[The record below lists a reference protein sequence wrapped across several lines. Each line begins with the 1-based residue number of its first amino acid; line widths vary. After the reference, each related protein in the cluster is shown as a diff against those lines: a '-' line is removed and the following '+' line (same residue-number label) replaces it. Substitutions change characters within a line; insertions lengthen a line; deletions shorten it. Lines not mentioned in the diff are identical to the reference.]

1 MNASDIDV
9 RVANERLPA
18 PAPLVNVHDLPEGGA
33 VASDEGV
40 KVTAA
45 LADHPPVVPR
55 VCLRAAVAGMV
66 RLGIDLRRK
75 GIRQF
80 FAGVVGKW
88 LV

>member
-9 RVANERLPA
+9 WVANERLPA
-18 PAPLVNVHDLPEGGA
+18 PAPLVNVHDFRAGGA
-33 VASDEGV
+33 VVSDEGV

-45 LADHPPVVPR
+45 LVDHPPVVPR
-55 VCLRAAVAGMV
+55 VCLRAPVAGMV
-66 RLGIDLRRK
+66 RLGIDLHRK
-75 GIRQF
+75 GIGQC